1 MVAVC
6 VDASLVLAWL
16 LPEQLSGAAF
26 ILKELWDEEGA
37 ELIAPPL
44 VQMEVPSGLR
54 QAVYRGRITLDEG
67 DEALKAFL
75 EMDIRIRQPDGLLG
89 RAWELGKTVNAPR
102 LYDLYYLALAEMERC
117 ELWTADRRLVNL
129 AGSRSAAVKW
139 IGDILSEARGG

>member
-1 MVAVC
+1 MVAIC

-16 LPEQLSGAAF
+16 LPEELSDAAF
-26 ILKELWDEEGA
+26 SLGKLWDEEET

-44 VQMEVPSGLR
+44 VQMEVPSSLR

-75 EMDIRIRQPDGLLG
+75 EMDIRIRQPEGLLG
-89 RAWELGKTVNAPR
+89 RAWELGKAVNAPR
-102 LYDLYYLALAEMERC
+102 LYDIFYLALAEMEGC

-129 AGSRSAAVKW
+129 AGSHSATAKW
-139 IGDILSEARGG
+139 IGDIPTEATDG

>member
-26 ILKELWDEEGA
+26 SLKQLWDEEGA
-37 ELIAPPL
+37 ELIAPSL
-44 VQMEVPSGLR
+44 VQMEVPSSLR

-75 EMDIRIRQPDGLLG
+75 EMDIRIRHPEGLLG
-89 RAWELGKTVNAPR
+89 RTWELGKAVNAPR
-102 LYDLYYLALAEMERC
+102 LYALYYLALAEMEGC

-129 AGSRSAAVKW
+129 AGPRSAVARW
-139 IGDILSEARGG
+139 IGDVPSEASGG